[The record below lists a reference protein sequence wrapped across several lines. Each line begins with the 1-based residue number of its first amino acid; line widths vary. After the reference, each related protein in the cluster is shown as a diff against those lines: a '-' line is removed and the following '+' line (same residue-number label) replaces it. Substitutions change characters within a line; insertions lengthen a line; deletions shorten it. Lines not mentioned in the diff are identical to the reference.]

1 MKHVL
6 ITLPFD
12 ESYKK
17 RLAVIAGDT
26 YTLHFQDT
34 TWSRAK
40 YMAILEQAN
49 VILGEPAVEDL
60 RFCQNLEWMQITWS
74 GIDYYVQ
81 SPYFPSNAIL
91 SCSTGLYG
99 PIIAEHILAMTL
111 ALGRRLPE
119 YTLHQQEKKWDILLY
134 DKPLEGSNVLILGAG
149 DIGTTLAWW
158 MRPMVG
164 KIIGV
169 RRTLRNCPECFDQMI
184 TLDSLDEYLPWADY
198 VLCCLPKTAQ
208 TDHLLGES
216 RLRSM
221 KADAVLVN
229 AGRGNLIDL
238 NGLCRVLNDGHLWGV
253 GLDVA
258 EEEPLPPEHPI
269 WNCQRCMI
277 TPHAAGN
284 SFSQD
289 SPTQKKISEFI
300 LENFQRFVLG
310 QPVLAQADFSTGYCA
325 KG

>member
-12 ESYKK
+12 ESFIK

-34 TWSRAK
+34 TWSREEYIAV
-40 YMAILEQAN
+40 LEQAN
-49 VILGEPAVEDL
+49 VILGEPTVEDL
-60 RFCQNLEWMQITWS
+60 RYCKSLEWMQITWS

-81 SPYFPSNAIL
+81 SPYFPKNAVL

-99 PIIAEHILAMTL
+99 PIIAEHMLAMTL
-111 ALGRRLPE
+111 ALSRRLPE

-238 NGLCRVLNDGHLWGV
+238 NGLSRVLNDGHLWGV

-284 SFSQD
+284 SFSLD
-289 SPTQKKISEFI
+289 SPTQKKIFEFV

-310 QPVLAQADFSTGYCA
+310 QLVLAQADFSTGYCA